1 MRHLVLVA
9 PSANRVY
16 SGDAARLMAAELR
29 VLGDAL
35 APGAFTGAEPVTVGG
50 VDYLAVDTA
59 DDAPLAGDALRVVS
73 NLSSVYAVFAQ
84 VGAPDEAPGPLLA
97 PVELDRLDVFGSDL
111 VTILKYQGKTNE
123 AFTKLLLNV
132 TAAATA
138 RPLRLLDRTLTV
150 LDPMCGRGTTLN
162 QALTY
167 GLSTTGIDTDGK
179 DFEAYSAFI
188 QTYLKTGRYKHK
200 ATSGSL
206 RVHGKTLG
214 RRLEVELAASKEAY
228 KAGDTQQLVVLNADT
243 VKTREIVAPESHHVI
258 VVDLP
263 YGVQHGAHAEFLAR
277 SPLSLLRAALP
288 GWVRALRTGGAMGLA
303 FNRHTCDPD
312 DLAALLE
319 KNGLT
324 VVAPPEPDAYR
335 HRVDA
340 SIDRDVVVARKG

>member
-35 APGAFTGAEPVTVGG
+35 APGVFTGAEQVTVGG

-73 NLSSVYAVFAQ
+73 NLSSVYAVFEQ
-84 VGAPDEAPGPLLA
+84 VAGERTLLA

-138 RPLRLLDRTLTV
+138 RPARLLDRTLTV

-167 GLSTTGIDTDGK
+167 GLSATGIDTDGK
-179 DFEAYSAFI
+179 DFEAYSAFV

-200 ATSGSL
+200 ATTGSL

-228 KAGDTQQLVVLNADT
+228 KAGDTQHLVVLNADT
-243 VKTREIVAPESHHVI
+243 VKTREIVPPESHHVI

-263 YGVQHGAHAEFLAR
+263 YGVQHGAHGENLAR

-340 SIDRDVVVARKG
+340 SIDRDVLVARKG